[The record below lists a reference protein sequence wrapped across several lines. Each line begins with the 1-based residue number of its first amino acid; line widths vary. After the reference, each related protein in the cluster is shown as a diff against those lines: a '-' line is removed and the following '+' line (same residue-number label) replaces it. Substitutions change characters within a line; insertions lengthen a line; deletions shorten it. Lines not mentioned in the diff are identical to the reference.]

1 MSLLQLI
8 DIHKRYGKTEVLKGV
23 SFEVEQGEI
32 VVIMGPSGAGKSTL
46 LRTINYL
53 IPPDRGE
60 IFFKGQR
67 IVDEQSVLRQVRSQ
81 IGFVFQHFNLFSHMT
96 ALENVM
102 IGLIRVKKFSKDKA
116 YQIARECLEVVGLAE
131 KAQSYPSQLSGG
143 QKQRVAIAR
152 ALAMKPD
159 LILFDE
165 PTSALDPTLVGE
177 VHQVMKKLASDGHT
191 MIVVTHEVSFAK
203 NVASR
208 VLYIESGI
216 VVEDSDPVNF
226 FTQPVSQNAKNFIAT
241 VYS

>member
-1 MSLLQLI
+1 MSLLQVV
-8 DIHKRYGKTEVLKGV
+8 DVHKSYGKTQVLRGV
-23 SFEVEQGEI
+23 SFEVKKGEI

-60 IFFKGQR
+60 IFFKGQK
-67 IVDEQSVLRQVRSQ
+67 VVNDQSILRQVRSQ

-102 IGLIRVKKFSKDKA
+102 LGLIKVKKLSKDQA
-116 YQIARECLEVVGLAE
+116 CQIARECLKIVGLSE
-131 KAQSYPSQLSGG
+131 KEHSYPSQLSGG

-177 VHQVMKKLASDGHT
+177 VNQVMKKLALEGHT
-191 MIVVTHEVSFAK
+191 MVVVTHEVSFAK
-203 NVASR
+203 SVACR
-208 VLYIESGI
+208 ILYMEDGVI
-216 VVEDSDPVNF
+216 VEDSDPISF
-226 FTQPVSQNAKNFIAT
+226 FTQPISQNAKNFIAN

>member
-8 DIHKRYGKTEVLKGV
+8 DVHKRYGKTEVLRGV

-46 LRTINYL
+46 LRTINHL
-53 IPPDRGE
+53 VPPDRGE

-96 ALENVM
+96 ALENIM
-102 IGLIRVKKFSKDKA
+102 LGLIRVKKFSKDEA

-191 MIVVTHEVSFAK
+191 MIVVTHEVNFAK

-208 VLYIESGI
+208 VLYIENGI
-216 VVEDSDPVNF
+216 VVEDSDPINF

>member
-8 DIHKRYGKTEVLKGV
+8 DVHKRYGKTEVLRGV

-46 LRTINYL
+46 LRTINHL
-53 IPPDRGE
+53 VPPDRGE

-96 ALENVM
+96 ALENIM
-102 IGLIRVKKFSKDKA
+102 LGLIRVKKFSKDKA

-203 NVASR
+203 NIASR
-208 VLYIESGI
+208 VLYIENGI
-216 VVEDSDPVNF
+216 VVEDSDPINF

>member
-8 DIHKRYGKTEVLKGV
+8 DVHKRYGKTEVLRGI

-67 IVDEQSVLRQVRSQ
+67 IIDEQSVLRQVRSQ

-102 IGLIRVKKFSKDKA
+102 LGLIRVKKFSKDKA
-116 YQIARECLEVVGLAE
+116 YQIAKECLEVVGLAE

-208 VLYIESGI
+208 VLYIENGI
-216 VVEDSDPVNF
+216 VVEDSDPINF
-226 FTQPVSQNAKNFIAT
+226 FTQPVSQNARNFIAT